1 MRKDH
6 TPVLM
11 TSVPGYSTDIPLP
24 TPHTYSLVTL
34 YFKIKP
40 FPFKSK
46 LRKASLGVVGVAYDS
61 HLSPTIPRPW

>member
-1 MRKDH
+1 
-6 TPVLM
+6 M

-24 TPHTYSLVTL
+24 TPHTDSSLVTL

-40 FPFKSK
+40 YPFKSK
-46 LRKASLGVVGVAYDS
+46 LRKASLGVVVAYDS